1 MKKNHPDQLT
11 FWGHWEE
18 LQGRLLKCCLVVI
31 ALACGVYPFSG
42 PLVDILL
49 RPAGGVVFTSPVD
62 AFVARLAVVITVSSL
77 AASPFLIY
85 QVWAFVRSGLKDI
98 EKRHVSFF
106 APLSIVMFVLGAAFA
121 YAMVIPVSLRFL
133 LSFQTELMRPM
144 ITLNAYVSFLATML
158 LAFGIIF
165 ELPIVMMFLT
175 KIGVATPEFLV
186 QKRKYAVLIIL
197 IVSALIT
204 PPDCFTLFLLAVPL
218 WVLYEAG
225 IWFSRWTCPRE

>member
-1 MKKNHPDQLT
+1 MT

-18 LQGRLLKCCLVVI
+18 LQGRLLKCCLFVI
-31 ALACGVYPFSG
+31 VLACGIYPFSG
-42 PLVDILL
+42 SLLDVLL
-49 RPAGGVVFTSPVD
+49 RPVGGVVFTSPVD
-62 AFVARLAVVITVSSL
+62 AFVARLAVVITVSAL

-85 QVWAFVRSGLKDI
+85 QLWAFVRSGLVDT
-98 EKRHVSFF
+98 EKRYVTFF

-121 YAMVIPVSLRFL
+121 YAIVIPFSLRFL
-133 LSFQTELMRPM
+133 LSFQTEWMRPM
-144 ITLNAYVSFLATML
+144 ITLNTYISFLVTML

-165 ELPIVMMFLT
+165 ELPIVLMFLT

-197 IVSALIT
+197 VVSALIT
-204 PPDCFTLFLLAVPL
+204 PPDCFTMLLLAGPL
-218 WVLYEAG
+218 WMLYEAG